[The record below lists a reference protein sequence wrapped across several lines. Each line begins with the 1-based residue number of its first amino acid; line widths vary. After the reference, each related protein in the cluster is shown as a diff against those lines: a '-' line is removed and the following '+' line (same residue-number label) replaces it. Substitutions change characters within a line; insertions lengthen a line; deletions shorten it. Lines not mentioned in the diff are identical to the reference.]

1 MTAMERF
8 PFSLKEGEESRLP
21 VEEDIW
27 NGKLNSNETDSYNVE
42 HRGEGQMNR
51 FVANGTRPGLFCYPV
66 KDGNGLGVVIC
77 PGGGY
82 WGEAID
88 KEGHDIARF
97 FNSFGVSA
105 FVLKYRVPVVCGKRV
120 CEPGPFW
127 GAMKDAARTM
137 RLVRSKAAEYGIK
150 KLGVMGFSAG
160 GHLAGM
166 LSTVPDSVKEE
177 CECLAKYS
185 ARPDFTILLYPVAS
199 LIEYAHIGSREGLL
213 GKNSSLEMQRLF
225 SPISQVTEN
234 TPPCF
239 LAQAEDDAVDVHN
252 SINYFLA
259 CREKGV
265 QAELHLYPEGGHGY
279 GMYQQGMAVDTWNQ
293 RLKEWLL
300 RMA

>member
-1 MTAMERF
+1 MQKY
-8 PFSLKEGEESRLP
+8 PFSLKESQAKKLP

-27 NGKLNSNETDSYNVE
+27 NGKLKSKEEDYYNPE
-42 HRGEGQMNR
+42 HRGEGQLNR
-51 FVANGTRPGLFCYPV
+51 FVANGTRPGLFSYPA
-66 KDGNGLGVVIC
+66 KDCNGLGVVIC

-105 FVLKYRVPVVCGKRV
+105 FVLKYRVPVVKDKRV
-120 CEPGPFW
+120 CAPGPFY
-127 GAMKDAARTM
+127 GAMEDVTRTM
-137 RLVRSKAAEYGIK
+137 RLVRSQAAKLGIK

-166 LSTVPDSVKEE
+166 ISTLPDLVKEE
-177 CECLAKYS
+177 NKRLAKYT
-185 ARPDFTILLYPVAS
+185 ARPDFTILLYPVAT
-199 LIEYAHIGSREGLL
+199 LLEYTHTGSRNGLL
-213 GKNSSLEMQRLF
+213 GENSSLETQRLF
-225 SPISQVTEN
+225 SPIAQVTKD

-239 LAQAEDDAVDVHN
+239 LAQAEDDEVDVHN

-265 QAELHLYPEGGHGY
+265 KAELHLYPEGGHGY